1 MKTPPRLE
9 PLVED
14 GLVDG
19 VLRQL
24 KSGKEATVYLVTRG
38 DRVLCAK
45 VYKDVA
51 QRSFRQAVTYREGR
65 KVRNSR
71 LARAME
77 KGSKFGKE
85 EQQEHWQ
92 EHEVQALYRLAAAGV
107 RVPKPYGCFDGV
119 LLMELIADE
128 DGNVADRLADFDF
141 TPEQARD
148 FHQRLVRE
156 VVRMLCAGLVHGD
169 LSEFNILVD
178 PDGPV
183 IIDLP
188 QAVDAAANN
197 HAQAMLARDVQNL
210 ANFFGQFAPEL
221 LETDFASEI
230 WDLYERG
237 ELTPETKL
245 TGEFVHDETPAD
257 VDDLLRQIQDV
268 IAEENARKARE
279 ASAGEDD
286 AR

>member
-14 GLVDG
+14 GLIDG

-38 DRVLCAK
+38 GATLCAK
-45 VYKDVA
+45 VYKDVQ
-51 QRSFRQAVTYREGR
+51 QRSFRQAVQYREGR

-77 KGSKFGKE
+77 KGSKFGRE

-92 EHEVQALYRLAAAGV
+92 NHEVNALYRLAAAGV

-119 LLMELIADE
+119 LLMEMVE
-128 DGNVADRLADFDF
+128 DGEGNVADRLADFDF
-141 TPEQARD
+141 EPDQARD
-148 FHQRLVRE
+148 FHARLIRE
-156 VVRMLCAGLVHGD
+156 VVRMLCAGLIHGD

-197 HAQAMLARDVQNL
+197 HARAMLARDVQNL
-210 ANFFGQFAPEL
+210 ANFFGQYAPDLLQTNFA
-221 LETDFASEI
+221 DEI

-245 TGEFVHDETPAD
+245 TGEFVREEAPAD

-268 IAEENARKARE
+268 IAEEEARKARE
-279 ASAGEDD
+279 AAGDEP
-286 AR
+286 

>member
-1 MKTPPRLE
+1 MKTPPRLQ

-14 GLVDG
+14 GLIDG

-38 DRVLCAK
+38 EATLCAK
-45 VYKDVA
+45 VYKDVQ
-51 QRSFRQAVTYREGR
+51 QRSFRQAVQYREGR

-77 KGSKFGKE
+77 KGSKFGRE

-92 EHEVQALYRLAAAGV
+92 NHEVNALYRLAAAGV

-119 LLMELIADE
+119 LLMEMVE
-128 DGNVADRLADFDF
+128 DGEGNVADRLADFDF
-141 TPEQARD
+141 EPDQARE
-148 FHQRLVRE
+148 FHARLVRE

-197 HAQAMLARDVQNL
+197 HARAMLARDVQNL
-210 ANFFGQFAPEL
+210 ANFFGQYAPEL
-221 LETDFASEI
+221 LDTNFADEI

-245 TGEFVHDETPAD
+245 TGEFVREEAPAD

-268 IAEENARKARE
+268 IAEEEARKARE
-279 ASAGEDD
+279 AAGDEP
-286 AR
+286 

>member
-1 MKTPPRLE
+1 MKVPPRLA

-14 GLVDG
+14 GLIEG

-24 KSGKEATVYLVTRG
+24 KSGKEATVYLVRRG
-38 DRVLCAK
+38 EETLCAK
-45 VYKDVA
+45 VYKDVN

-65 KVRNSR
+65 KVRSSR

-77 KGSKFGKE
+77 KGSKFGRE
-85 EQQEHWQ
+85 EQQAHWQ
-92 EHEVQALYRLAAAGV
+92 NHEVNALYRLAAAGV
-107 RVPKPYGCFDGV
+107 RVPRPYGCFDGV
-119 LLMELIADE
+119 LLMEMVGDGE
-128 DGNVADRLADFDF
+128 GNVADRLADFDF
-141 TPEQARD
+141 EPEEARE

-188 QAVDAAANN
+188 QAIDAAANN
-197 HAQAMLARDVQNL
+197 HAHAMLLRDVQNL
-210 ANFFGQFAPEL
+210 ASFFGQYAPEI
-221 LETDFASEI
+221 LETDFGREI

-237 ELTPETKL
+237 ELTPEVRL
-245 TGEFVHDETPAD
+245 TGEFVADEAPAD

-268 IAEENARKARE
+268 IAEENARRARV
-279 ASAGEDD
+279 AGDD
-286 AR
+286 EESS

>member
-1 MKTPPRLE
+1 MKIPPRLE

-38 DRVLCAK
+38 ESVLCAK
-45 VYKDVA
+45 VYKDVDK
-51 QRSFRQAVTYREGR
+51 RSFRQAVSYREGR

-92 EHEVQALYRLAAAGV
+92 NHEVNALYRLAAAGV
-107 RVPKPYGCFDGV
+107 RVPKPYGCYDGV
-119 LLMELIADE
+119 LLMEMIADE
-128 DGNVADRLADFDF
+128 EGNVADRLADFDF
-141 TPEQARD
+141 TPEQARE

-197 HAQAMLARDVQNL
+197 HAKAMLARDVENL

-221 LETDFASEI
+221 LETDFAAEI
-230 WDLYERG
+230 WDLFERG
-237 ELTPETKL
+237 DLTPETRL
-245 TGEFVHDETPAD
+245 TGEFVHDEAPAD

-279 ASAGEDD
+279 AAGDED
-286 AR
+286 AG

>member
-1 MKTPPRLE
+1 MKTPPRLD

-14 GLVDG
+14 GLIDEV
-19 VLRQL
+19 VRQL
-24 KSGKEATVYLVTRG
+24 KSGKEATVYLVRRG
-38 DRVLCAK
+38 DMLLCAK

-51 QRSFRQAVTYREGR
+51 RRSFRQAVQYREGR

-77 KGSKFGKE
+77 KGSKFGRG
-85 EQQEHWQ
+85 EQQAHWQ
-92 EHEVQALYRLAAAGV
+92 NHEVNALYRLADAGV
-107 RVPKPYGCFDGV
+107 RVPRPYGCFDNV
-119 LLMELIADE
+119 LLMEMIADGE
-128 DGNVADRLADFDF
+128 GGVADRLADFDF
-141 TPEQARD
+141 TPAEALD
-148 FHQRLVRE
+148 FHARLLRE

-197 HAQAMLARDVQNL
+197 HAQAMLARDVENL
-210 ANFFGQFAPEL
+210 AHFFGQYAPEL
-221 LETDFASEI
+221 LEAKFADEI

-237 ELTPETKL
+237 ELTPDTKL
-245 TGEFVHDETPAD
+245 TGEFVRAEAPAD

-268 IAEENARKARE
+268 IAEEEARKARLAAGDEE
-279 ASAGEDD
+279 A
-286 AR
+286 

>member
-1 MKTPPRLE
+1 MKIPPRLE

-38 DRVLCAK
+38 DSVLCAK
-45 VYKDVA
+45 VYKDVDK
-51 QRSFRQAVTYREGR
+51 RSFRQAVAYREGR

-92 EHEVQALYRLAAAGV
+92 NHEVNALYRLAAAGV
-107 RVPKPYGCFDGV
+107 RVPKPYGCYDGV
-119 LLMELIADE
+119 LLMEMIADE

-141 TPEQARD
+141 TPEQARE

-197 HAQAMLARDVQNL
+197 HAKAMLARDVENL

-221 LETDFASEI
+221 LETDFAAEI
-230 WDLYERG
+230 WDLFERG
-237 ELTPETKL
+237 DLTPETKL
-245 TGEFVHDETPAD
+245 TGEFEHDEAPAD

-279 ASAGEDD
+279 AAGDED

>member
-14 GLVDG
+14 GLIEG
-19 VLRQL
+19 VVRQL
-24 KSGKEATVYLVTRG
+24 KSGKEATVYLVTRAG
-38 DRVLCAK
+38 ETLCAK
-45 VYKDVA
+45 VYKDVN

-65 KVRNSR
+65 KVRSSR

-92 EHEVQALYRLAAAGV
+92 NAEVSALYRLAAAGV

-128 DGNVADRLADFDF
+128 EGNVADRLSDFDF
-141 TPEQARD
+141 TPEQAIE
-148 FHQRLVRE
+148 FHQRLIRE

-197 HAQAMLARDVQNL
+197 HAQAMLTRDVENL

-221 LETDFASEI
+221 LQTDFAAEI

-245 TGEFVHDETPAD
+245 TGEFEYDETPAD

-268 IAEENARKARE
+268 IAEEDARKARE
-279 ASAGEDD
+279 AAGDD
-286 AR
+286 DSL

>member
-1 MKTPPRLE
+1 MKTPPRLV

-14 GLVDG
+14 GLIDSV
-19 VLRQL
+19 VRQL
-24 KSGKEATVYLVTRG
+24 KSGKEATVYLVRRG
-38 DRVLCAK
+38 EDTLCAK
-45 VYKDVA
+45 VYKDVN

-65 KVRNSR
+65 KVRSSR

-77 KGSKFGKE
+77 KGSKFGRE
-85 EQQEHWQ
+85 EQQAHWQ
-92 EHEVQALYRLAAAGV
+92 NAEVSALYRLAAAGV

-128 DGNVADRLADFDF
+128 NGDVAGRLDDFDF
-141 TPEQARD
+141 TPEDARE

-188 QAVDAAANN
+188 QAVDASANTN
-197 HAQAMLARDVQNL
+197 AQAMLARDVGNL
-210 ANFFGQFAPEL
+210 ATFFGQYAPEL
-221 LETDFASEI
+221 LETDYADEI

-237 ELTPETKL
+237 DLTPDTKL
-245 TGEFVHDETPAD
+245 TGEFEHDETPAD
-257 VDDLLRQIQDV
+257 VDDLLRQIQDA
-268 IAEENARKARE
+268 IAEEEARKARE
-279 ASAGEDD
+279 AAGDEP
-286 AR
+286 

>member
-14 GLVDG
+14 GLIDG

-38 DRVLCAK
+38 GATLCAK
-45 VYKDVA
+45 VYKDVQ
-51 QRSFRQAVTYREGR
+51 QRSFRQAVQYREGR

-77 KGSKFGKE
+77 KGSKFGRE

-92 EHEVQALYRLAAAGV
+92 NHEVNALYRLAAAGV

-119 LLMELIADE
+119 LLMEMVE
-128 DGNVADRLADFDF
+128 DGEGNVADRLADFDF
-141 TPEQARD
+141 EPDQARD
-148 FHQRLVRE
+148 FHARLIRE
-156 VVRMLCAGLVHGD
+156 VVRMLCAGLIHGD
-169 LSEFNILVD
+169 LSEFNILAD

-197 HAQAMLARDVQNL
+197 HARAMLARDVQNL
-210 ANFFGQFAPEL
+210 ANFFGQYAPDLLQTNFA
-221 LETDFASEI
+221 DEI

-245 TGEFVHDETPAD
+245 TGEFVREEAPAD

-268 IAEENARKARE
+268 IAEEEARKARE
-279 ASAGEDD
+279 AAGDEP
-286 AR
+286 

>member
-1 MKTPPRLE
+1 MKIPERLA

-14 GLVDG
+14 GLIDG
-19 VLRQL
+19 VTRQL

-38 DRVLCAK
+38 DATLCAK
-45 VYKDVA
+45 VYKDVQ
-51 QRSFRQAVTYREGR
+51 QRSFRQAVQYREGR
-65 KVRNSR
+65 KVRSSR

-77 KGSKFGKE
+77 KGSKFGRE
-85 EQQEHWQ
+85 EQQAHWQ
-92 EHEVQALYRLAAAGV
+92 NHEVNALYRLAAAGV
-107 RVPKPYGCFDGV
+107 RVPRPYGCYDGV
-119 LLMELIADE
+119 LLMEMVADE
-128 DGNVADRLADFDF
+128 EGNVADRLADFDF

-156 VVRMLCAGLVHGD
+156 VVRMLCAGLIHGD

-188 QAVDAAANN
+188 QAVDAAANMN
-197 HAQAMLARDVQNL
+197 AKAMLARDVQNL
-210 ANFFGQFAPEL
+210 ANFFGQFAPDL
-221 LETDFASEI
+221 LETDYADEI

-245 TGEFVHDETPAD
+245 TGEFEHDEAPAD

-268 IAEENARKARE
+268 IAEEAARKARE
-279 ASAGEDD
+279 EAAGEE
-286 AR
+286 

>member
-14 GLVDG
+14 GLIDG

-24 KSGKEATVYLVTRG
+24 KSGKEATVFLVTRG
-38 DRVLCAK
+38 EETLCAK
-45 VYKDVA
+45 VYKDLDR
-51 QRSFRQAVTYREGR
+51 RSFRQAVTYREGR
-65 KVRNSR
+65 KVRSSR

-77 KGSKFGKE
+77 KGSRFGKH
-85 EQQEHWQ
+85 EQQDQWQ
-92 EHEVQALYRLAAAGV
+92 VHEVNALYRLAAAGV
-107 RVPKPYGCFDGV
+107 RVPRPYGCFDGV
-119 LLMELIADE
+119 LLMEMIADD
-128 DGNVADRLADFDF
+128 DGDVAGRLADFEF
-141 TPEQARD
+141 SPEEALD
-148 FHQRLVRE
+148 FHSRLVRE

-178 PDGPV
+178 AGGPV

-197 HAQAMLARDVQNL
+197 HARAILARDVENL
-210 ANFFGQFAPEL
+210 KAFFGQYAPEL
-221 LETDFASEI
+221 LDTDFAGEI

-237 ELTPETKL
+237 ELTPESKL
-245 TGEFVHDETPAD
+245 RGEFVRNEEPAD

-279 ASAGEDD
+279 AAGDED
-286 AR
+286 AP

>member
-1 MKTPPRLE
+1 MKIPPRLA

-14 GLVDG
+14 GLVDE
-19 VLRQL
+19 VIAQL
-24 KSGKEATVYLVTRG
+24 KSGKEATVYLVRCG
-38 DRVLCAK
+38 GEVRCAK
-45 VYKDVA
+45 VYKDVN

-65 KVRNSR
+65 KVRSSR

-77 KGSKFGKE
+77 KGSRYGRE
-85 EQQEHWQ
+85 EQQAHWQ
-92 EHEVQALYRLAAAGV
+92 NAEVSALYRLAEAGV

-128 DGNVADRLADFDF
+128 DGGAADRLADFDF
-141 TPEQARD
+141 TPEQARE
-148 FHQRLVRE
+148 FHRRLVRE

-188 QAVDAAANN
+188 QAVDASANN
-197 HAQAMLARDVQNL
+197 HAQTMLTRDVQNL

-221 LETDFASEI
+221 LATDYAAEI
-230 WDLYERG
+230 WDLYERS
-237 ELTPETKL
+237 ELTPESKL
-245 TGEFVHDETPAD
+245 TGGFEHDETPAD
-257 VDDLLRQIQDV
+257 VDDLLRRIQDA
-268 IAEENARKARE
+268 IAEEEARKARAAAGDE
-279 ASAGEDD
+279 A
-286 AR
+286 